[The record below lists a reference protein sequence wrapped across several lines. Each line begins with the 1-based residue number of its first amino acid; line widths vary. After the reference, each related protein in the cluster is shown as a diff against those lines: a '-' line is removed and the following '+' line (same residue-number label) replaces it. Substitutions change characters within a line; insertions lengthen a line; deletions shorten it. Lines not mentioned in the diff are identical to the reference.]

1 MVDLS
6 RERYSGTQAEFAGD
20 IREVDGND
28 PPVWDDQVD
37 EEAEL
42 VEDIPYEEDGA
53 FEAIAEGEWLGAFEA
68 ITEGEEVGV
77 GGGGIDVEEPPP
89 PPPPGVALLAITPEP
104 PPLVEEAAEGA
115 AAAAAPPPLA
125 RLAAC
130 LATFITPAAAPEK
143 SPLMRK

>member
-1 MVDLS
+1 VDLS

-28 PPVWDDQVD
+28 PPVWDDQVR
-37 EEAEL
+37 EEAAL
-42 VEDIPYEEDGA
+42 VEDIPYEKDGA
-53 FEAIAEGEWLGAFEA
+53 CEAIVEGEWLGACEA
-68 ITEGEEVGV
+68 ITEGEEFGV

-89 PPPPGVALLAITPEP
+89 PPPEVAVLAITPEP

-130 LATFITPAAAPEK
+130 LAIFITPAAAPEK